1 VAPRRLRSSIRRQ
14 YCDIEERIARVT
26 DSKRKIDNLLSAL
39 NGPLATREI
48 RMEVV
53 EWIAVCQFNC
63 RIFGG
68 FVRDWIVGGYS
79 SRPAMDSDPSTRLT
93 YTSCY
98 DNKNGQQQMPHL
110 NKEFV
115 PNDIDC
121 DLPDNDFNID
131 QFLERLH
138 ENRSPFT
145 MDLILADSAW
155 KLYKYR
161 ILDIDVH
168 SLFVEKDY
176 THGIGMR
183 TNRIHSKLGSLGDL
197 ETVVKNIKNKRFAA
211 LRDYDIEDRI
221 KQMLKRGWTH
231 LETEI
236 EDEYELSDNTSN
248 DVDR

>member
-1 VAPRRLRSSIRRQ
+1 
-14 YCDIEERIARVT
+14 
-26 DSKRKIDNLLSAL
+26 
-39 NGPLATREI
+39 
-48 RMEVV
+48 
-53 EWIAVCQFNC
+53 
-63 RIFGG
+63 
-68 FVRDWIVGGYS
+68 
-79 SRPAMDSDPSTRLT
+79 
-93 YTSCY
+93 
-98 DNKNGQQQMPHL
+98 MPHL

-131 QFLERLH
+131 QFLERLRKYEIKCKVCCKIWRGYVLLLD

-183 TNRIHSKLGSLGDL
+183 TNR
-197 ETVVKNIKNKRFAA
+197 
-211 LRDYDIEDRI
+211 
-221 KQMLKRGWTH
+221 
-231 LETEI
+231 
-236 EDEYELSDNTSN
+236 
-248 DVDR
+248 

>member
-1 VAPRRLRSSIRRQ
+1 
-14 YCDIEERIARVT
+14 
-26 DSKRKIDNLLSAL
+26 
-39 NGPLATREI
+39 
-48 RMEVV
+48 
-53 EWIAVCQFNC
+53 
-63 RIFGG
+63 
-68 FVRDWIVGGYS
+68 
-79 SRPAMDSDPSTRLT
+79 
-93 YTSCY
+93 
-98 DNKNGQQQMPHL
+98 MPHL

-131 QFLERLH
+131 QFLECLH

-155 KLYKYR
+155 KLHKYR
-161 ILDIDVH
+161 ILDIDVN

-176 THGIGMR
+176 THGIGMC
-183 TNRIHSKLGSLGDL
+183 TNLIHSKLGSLGDL